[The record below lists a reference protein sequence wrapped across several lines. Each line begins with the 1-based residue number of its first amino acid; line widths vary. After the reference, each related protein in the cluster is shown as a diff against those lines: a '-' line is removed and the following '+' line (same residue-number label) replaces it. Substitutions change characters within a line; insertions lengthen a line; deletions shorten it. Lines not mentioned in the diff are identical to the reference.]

1 MSASRIRLKTADID
15 PTIAKQLVDKMYEK
29 RKAAALE
36 LEKCVTMFYA
46 FFRKRNALPLL
57 QARSGVS
64 ATGR

>member
-1 MSASRIRLKTADID
+1 MPAPRIRLKTTDID

-36 LEKCVTMFYA
+36 LEKYTAMFYA
-46 FFRKRNALPLL
+46 FFQKNNALPPL
-57 QARSGVS
+57 QTRSGVS